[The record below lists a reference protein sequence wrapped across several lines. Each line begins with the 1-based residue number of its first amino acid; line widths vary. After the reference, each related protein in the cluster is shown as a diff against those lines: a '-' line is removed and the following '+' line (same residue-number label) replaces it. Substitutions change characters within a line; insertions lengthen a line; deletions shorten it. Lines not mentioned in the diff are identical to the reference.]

1 MTPARRRTD
10 PPPSPWEWLRE
21 LVAYW
26 PALLAL
32 LTVIAFIL
40 RLEQKILEI
49 QSTQNVDHQSIHAIN
64 ARQDSSARRAE
75 ARDYMTC
82 HMFEIIVAMKKDTTT
97 VRLPKRCDD
106 VFQSMGYR

>member
-1 MTPARRRTD
+1 MVTNRRRRGD
-10 PPPSPWEWLRE
+10 PVSPWEWLRE
-21 LVAYW
+21 LIAYW
-26 PALLAL
+26 PALLSL

-49 QSTQNVDHQSIHAIN
+49 QSTQTADHQSILMIN
-64 ARQDSSARRAE
+64 ARQDSGSKRAE

-82 HMFEIIVAMKKDTTT
+82 HMFEIIVSMKRDTAA